1 MPCTGGIEPATPTVS
16 RAPGARQSESVRDV
30 ESDDHRRATD
40 HDPPCFTVRQDD
52 SSGNVTETGAEC
64 TSASGWVNARLN
76 GTPASADDALRL
88 GIKLAIDA
96 EDYER
101 ASTLLD
107 VLKRAPKTASVRSLT
122 FNSDRTR

>member
-1 MPCTGGIEPATPTVS
+1 
-16 RAPGARQSESVRDV
+16 
-30 ESDDHRRATD
+30 
-40 HDPPCFTVRQDD
+40 VRQDD